1 MLVRMPG
8 KTQAF
13 RNALI
18 ERLAEAGVMA
28 NVHYKPLPL
37 LTAYRDL
44 GFDIANF
51 PNALA
56 QFENEI
62 TLPLH
67 TKLSDEDV
75 DYVVARFH
83 EAWGQLEAEGVR

>member
-1 MLVRMPG
+1 M
-8 KTQAF
+8 T
-13 RNALI
+13 
-18 ERLAEAGVMA
+18 

-37 LTAYRDL
+37 LSAYRNL
-44 GFDIANF
+44 GFDITNF

-75 DYVVARFH
+75 DYVVACFRK
-83 EAWGQLEAEGVR
+83 AWAQLEAKGVR